1 MHSQNRNI
9 SLRSKRGVAQPGSA
23 PGLGPGG
30 RRFESCRPDKKRHI
44 TMCLFFC
51 FIAIRQTFL
60 STGSA
65 KRDHYTKP
73 TASRLVAQLCVD
85 KDTRSSSPDGDLC
98 YCMSSGCVSP
108 ASRNALQYT
117 PSPQLRRK
125 AACSGLRIEAGPLA
139 RTVCINSHHGRIESK
154 IGNDRKRNSHRSGS
168 IGLTP
173 SAITALL

>member
-44 TMCLFFC
+44 TMCLFF
-51 FIAIRQTFL
+51 FVSLLSGKLFL

-65 KRDHYTKP
+65 KRDHYTKL

-117 PSPQLRRK
+117 PAPQLRRK

-139 RTVCINSHHGRIESK
+139 RTVRINSHHGRTLYRLKPKKPWKTEFPRLRWRCVRDS
-154 IGNDRKRNSHRSGS
+154 NS
-168 IGLTP
+168 
-173 SAITALL
+173 